1 MYKRVV
7 TYEDYDGNKRTEEH
21 YFHLNKAEILQ
32 WLTCNGGFTID
43 KQLQRLYEASRG
55 RDIMEVFEDLLKR
68 SYGKKSLDGRRFDK
82 SEELWQDFKATEA
95 YSIIYTELITD
106 AKKAGAFINAII
118 PNNLAVE
125 VNKIMEENRD
135 GVPEELRDYMT
146 TDVLD
151 ESGKPVAYDSVKPAA
166 ASNVTPITAM
176 PTTLPPL

>member
-166 ASNVTPITAM
+166 SNVTPIAAM